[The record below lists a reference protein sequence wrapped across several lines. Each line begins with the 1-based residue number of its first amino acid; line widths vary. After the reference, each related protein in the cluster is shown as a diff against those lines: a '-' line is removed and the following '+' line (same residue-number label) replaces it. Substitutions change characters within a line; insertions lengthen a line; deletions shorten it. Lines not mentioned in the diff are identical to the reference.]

1 MRYVILGASAAGI
14 NAAQKLRELDQNSD
28 ITMISTD
35 ESVYSRP
42 MLHYYMS
49 GKRDLNSL
57 SFINKDFF
65 EKHKVNWIK
74 GTTVIS
80 LFPDSKE
87 VMLSNNEKQHYDKLL
102 IATGASSFI
111 PNIPN
116 LREACNVYGLRNLN
130 DAIILKEK
138 GKTAKN
144 ITVLGSGLVGI
155 DAVIGL
161 MENENITINIIE
173 LADRILPLQLDQC
186 ASGNCEKKL
195 IDNNIKLFK
204 SQKAEKIELDEN
216 NNIKEVHLDSGKI
229 LPTDILV
236 VATGIRANTEFLSN
250 TGIKLGKGI
259 DVNSKMETSIP
270 DVYAAGDVTAI
281 SGTWPDAV
289 KQAHVAAYNMAGLEK
304 EMDEM
309 TVINNAMNFFG
320 MPCISIGDV
329 NNTDDSCKVK
339 IFKEH
344 DSYKKFIIKDKH
356 ICGAIFQGD
365 IAYSGVFKYLIRNQ
379 IDISNINKEL
389 DEIGYEDFNY

>member
-1 MRYVILGASAAGI
+1 MKYVILGASAAGI
-14 NAAQKLRELDQNSD
+14 NTAKKLRELDNNSD

-49 GKRDLNSL
+49 GKRDINSL
-57 SFINKDFF
+57 SFINEDFF
-65 EKHKVNWIK
+65 EKYKVNWIK
-74 GTTVIS
+74 STS
-80 LFPDSKE
+80 ALALYPDNKE
-87 VMLSNNEKQHYDKLL
+87 VLLSSNEKLHYDKLL

-116 LREACNVYGLRNLN
+116 LREARNVYGLRNLD
-130 DAIILKEK
+130 DAITLKEK
-138 GKTAKN
+138 VKTVKN

-161 MENENITINIIE
+161 MENDNITINIIE
-173 LADRILPLQLDQC
+173 LADRILPLQLDQY
-186 ASGNCEKKL
+186 AAGTCEKKL

-204 SQKAEKIELDEN
+204 SQKAEKVELDQN
-216 NNIKEVHLDSGKI
+216 QNIKEVHLDSGKI

-236 VATGIRANTEFLSN
+236 VATGVRANIEFLDN
-250 TGIKLGKGI
+250 TNIKLGKGV
-259 DVNSKMETSIP
+259 DVNNKMETSIP

-289 KQAHVAAYNMAGLEK
+289 KQAHIAAYNMAGHEK

-309 TVINNAMNFFG
+309 TVINNAMNFFE
-320 MPCISIGDV
+320 MPCISIGEV
-329 NNTDDSCKVK
+329 NNMDDSCKVK

-344 DSYKKFIIKDKH
+344 DSYKKFIIKDNY

-389 DEIGYEDFNY
+389 DEIGYEDF